1 MQTPKL
7 CFVWALNWQKLLIM
21 SVNIKEIRKMENI
34 KNTVLSGLVI
44 SPTTCVMEFLDKTRE
59 IISIDSRL
67 MMCKDVYELANFIIN
82 NKKLDEHYATERKQN
97 D

>member
-7 CFVWALNWQKLLIM
+7 CFVWALNWKKLLIM

-44 SPTTCVMEFLDKTRE
+44 SPTT
-59 IISIDSRL
+59 
-67 MMCKDVYELANFIIN
+67 
-82 NKKLDEHYATERKQN
+82 
-97 D
+97 